1 ESIVKPEALEETQP
15 PLADGKL
22 NVVHQDRLSPGYC
35 LSQTASIPT
44 GRVIHQ
50 RIVDDDHCISS
61 ASSRIY
67 DGPDPFPGRTPS
79 ASCRCSSIP
88 LSTKTLIAELSCR
101 FNFPYLYFFPTIL
114 FLQHHH

>member
-1 ESIVKPEALEETQP
+1 MENSQPHKPKPSIPHSNKGFMMTIITFECSYSGEAY
-15 PLADGKL
+15 D
-22 NVVHQDRLSPGYC
+22 C

-79 ASCRCSSIP
+79 ASCRCFSIP
-88 LSTKTLIAELSCR
+88 RSTKTLIAE
-101 FNFPYLYFFPTIL
+101 
-114 FLQHHH
+114 